1 MNRNILALVDFSDHS
16 RAALQ
21 AASQWSQL
29 TDSELH
35 IFHKV
40 ELVAPGFM
48 SSSFKEELQTDAEN
62 ATRDELKNFVFQ
74 AIGYVPSDD
83 KMYITADRLLP
94 EVEKLIQQVD
104 FQLVFLGTKGKN
116 KLSKYLFGS
125 TVHGILDN
133 FELNIAVIPD
143 KKVFTT
149 PIHISV
155 AAHPGIPVRTE
166 LLRILISSLRE
177 GPEKLEFISINDDT
191 TDSGSSE
198 TYLKNLVAQ
207 FPEVQ
212 NSNYEV
218 FIGEDILRELKNY
231 VKTHDNAV
239 LIVQKGPRGLKDSFF
254 RSFLVDDLVNDAS
267 IPLIILPET

>member
-133 FELNIAVIPD
+133 FELNIAVIPE
-143 KKVFTT
+143 KKVLTT

-198 TYLKNLVAQ
+198 T
-207 FPEVQ
+207 
-212 NSNYEV
+212 
-218 FIGEDILRELKNY
+218 
-231 VKTHDNAV
+231 
-239 LIVQKGPRGLKDSFF
+239 
-254 RSFLVDDLVNDAS
+254 
-267 IPLIILPET
+267 